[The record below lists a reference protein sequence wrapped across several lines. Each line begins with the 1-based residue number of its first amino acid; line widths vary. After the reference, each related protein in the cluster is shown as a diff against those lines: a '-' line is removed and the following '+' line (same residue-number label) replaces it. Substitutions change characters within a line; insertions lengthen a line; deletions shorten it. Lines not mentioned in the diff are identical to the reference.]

1 MTRISEHFDL
11 ALSQPQL
18 DFVDTKI
25 ESDTRV
31 FIDPR
36 ALTTLDTEWGHE
48 CVALVG
54 DFFGCVLAAI
64 TSGDEAR
71 AVRLLNQLHEPNE
84 TRLGLSRGTPAGH
97 ALGPELAGRVRL
109 ALERSEAVKSGLLTD
124 LEDTILMIEGISS
137 DLISDIT
144 TNVIREPL
152 IRYTQQACDDL
163 AIPMEE
169 NIYPGGPL
177 WDPGTEDWYQSFV
190 TLPLVG
196 RKPLLLV
203 PKVIVRMKM
212 DYDADEYYDNYIIP
226 LLRELAI
233 EANSDLVKIIKKTNE
248 PHVTKKDLV
257 ARYGRG
263 KTINEQMTRAHPQL
277 IDSYR
282 KNKTRHVHAPIS
294 HGDLAGLTGTQPPD
308 FDALLSAVTTVK
320 PGKAEAGRYQRAA
333 MNLLTPLFYPW
344 LSMPQYEDKINNGR
358 KRIDITYV
366 NAATAGFFDWL
377 ARRYNAPYVFVECK
391 NYTEDPANPE
401 LDQLAGRF
409 SPRRGDFGLLVCR
422 RIADKDLFAAR
433 CRDLADAD
441 RGYTIGLDDADLA
454 ALVKARQEHDTPGA
468 ITMLLKRFHRLVKQA
483 PA

>member
-1 MTRISEHFDL
+1 MTRVSERFDL
-11 ALSQPQL
+11 GLSQPQL
-18 DFVDTKI
+18 DFVDVKI

-31 FIDPR
+31 FVDPR
-36 ALTTLDTEWGHE
+36 ALTTLDTDWGRE
-48 CVALVG
+48 CVALIG
-54 DFFGCVLAAI
+54 DFFGCVLTAI
-64 TSGDEAR
+64 TSGDKAR
-71 AVRLLNQLHEPNE
+71 AIGLLNQLHEPNE

-97 ALGPELAGRVRL
+97 ALGPELAGRVRR
-109 ALERSEAVKSGLLTD
+109 ALEQSEAVKSGLLTD

-177 WDPGTEDWYQSFV
+177 WDPGAEDWFQRFE
-190 TLPLVG
+190 TLPVIG

-203 PKVIVRMKM
+203 PKVIVRKKM
-212 DYDADEYYDNYIIP
+212 DYDADEYYDHYIIP
-226 LLRELAI
+226 LLRELEI
-233 EANSDLVKIIKKTNE
+233 EAKSDLVRMIKKRDE

-263 KTINEQMTRAHPQL
+263 KAVNEAMTRAHPQL
-277 IDSYR
+277 LDAYR
-282 KNKTRHVHAPIS
+282 KNKTRHVHPPIS
-294 HGDLAGLTGTQPPD
+294 HDDLAGLTGTQPPD
-308 FDALLSAVTTVK
+308 FDALLAAVVAVEPGRAGATV
-320 PGKAEAGRYQRAA
+320 YHRAV

-344 LSMPQYEDKINNGR
+344 LSMPEHEVRINAGR

-366 NAATAGFFDWL
+366 NAASAGFFDWL
-377 ARRYNAPYVFVECK
+377 ARRYNAPYVIVECK
-391 NYTEDPANPE
+391 NYAGDPANPE

-409 SPRRGDFGLLVCR
+409 TPRRGNFGLLVCR
-422 RIADKDLFAAR
+422 SIDDKDLFAAR
-433 CRDLADAD
+433 CRDTADAD
-441 RGYTIGLDDADLA
+441 NGYIVALDDADLA

-468 ITMLLKRFHRLVKQA
+468 LGLLLKRFQRLVM
-483 PA
+483 

>member
-11 ALSQPQL
+11 GLSQPQL
-18 DFVDTKI
+18 DFVDVKI

-36 ALTTLDTEWGHE
+36 ALTTLDTDWGRE

-54 DFFGCVLAAI
+54 DFFGCILGAI
-64 TSGDEAR
+64 TSGDQAR
-71 AVRLLNQLHEPNE
+71 AIRLLNQLHEPNE

-124 LEDTILMIEGISS
+124 LEDTILMIEGIRS

-152 IRYTQQACDDL
+152 IRYTQSACEDL

-169 NIYPGGPL
+169 TIYPGGPI
-177 WDPGTEDWYQSFV
+177 WDPGAEDWFQRFES
-190 TLPLVG
+190 LPVIG

-203 PKVIVRMKM
+203 PKVIVRMRM
-212 DYDADEYYDNYIIP
+212 DYDADEYYDHYIIP
-226 LLRELAI
+226 LMRELEI
-233 EANSDLVKIIKKTNE
+233 EANSDLVRIIKKRDE

-263 KTINEQMTRAHPQL
+263 KAVNEAMTRAHPQL
-277 IDSYR
+277 LDSYR

-294 HGDLAGLTGTQPPD
+294 HGDLADITGTNPPD
-308 FDALLSAVTTVK
+308 FDALLTAVK
-320 PGKAEAGRYQRAA
+320 PGRAGATAYHRGV
-333 MNLLTPLFYPW
+333 MNLLTPLLYPW
-344 LSMPQYEDKINNGR
+344 LSMPEYEEKVNQGR

-377 ARRYNAPYVFVECK
+377 ARRYNAPYVMVECK
-391 NYTEDPANPE
+391 NYAEDPANPE

-409 SPRRGDFGLLVCR
+409 TPRRGNFGLLVCR
-422 RIADKDLFAAR
+422 NIEDKDLFAAR
-433 CRDLADAD
+433 CRDTADAD
-441 RGYTIGLDDADLA
+441 NGYIVALDDADLA

-468 ITMLLKRFHRLVKQA
+468 LGLLLKRFKRLVM
-483 PA
+483 